1 MKKNLTS
8 LLLIVCALL
17 LMGVNLYAQ
26 DPTMAAPKTAQ
37 QSAQDVLDNEVA
49 LLRQDLRSAK
59 KQVVAANLPLTDTEA
74 IKFWPVYD
82 RYIAAAS
89 KQYDGKVALV
99 KEYADNYST
108 LTDAQA
114 TSLLKRSIAS
124 DDAMNRLRLQ
134 WIPEFNKVISQK
146 KTAMFLQIDRR
157 LGLLIDL
164 QLASEIP
171 LVKP

>member
-1 MKKNLTS
+1 LNKNLTA

-17 LMGVNLYAQ
+17 LTGVNVYSQ
-26 DPTMAAPKTAQ
+26 DPTMAPAKTTQVTAQ
-37 QSAQDVLDNEVA
+37 ETLDNQVA
-49 LLRQDLRSAK
+49 MLREDLRSAK
-59 KQVVAANLPLTDTEA
+59 KQIVAANLPLTDTEA
-74 IKFWPVYD
+74 TKFWPVYD

-89 KQYDGKVALV
+89 KQYDAKVALI
-99 KEYADNYST
+99 KEYADNYSN

-114 TSLLKRSIAS
+114 TSLLKRSIAG
-124 DDAMNRLRLQ
+124 DDALNRLRLQ
-134 WIPEFNKVISQK
+134 WLPEFDKVIPAK
-146 KTAMFLQIDRR
+146 KTAMFMQIDRR

>member
-1 MKKNLTS
+1 LKNITA
-8 LLLIVCALL
+8 LLLIVFALFL
-17 LMGVNLYAQ
+17 AGVNVYAQ
-26 DPTMAAPKTAQ
+26 DPTMAAPKTAEAT
-37 QSAQDVLDNEVA
+37 AQETLDKEVA
-49 LLRQDLRSAK
+49 MLRQDVRSAK
-59 KQVVAANLPLTDTEA
+59 KQVVAANLPLTDDEA
-74 IKFWPVYD
+74 TKFWPVYD
-82 RYIAAAS
+82 RYTAAMS
-89 KQYDGKVALV
+89 KQYDGKIALI
-99 KEYADNYST
+99 KEYATSYST

-114 TSLLKRSIAS
+114 TSLLKRSIAA

-171 LVKP
+171 IAQP

>member
-1 MKKNLTS
+1 MVSVHALRGRQS
-8 LLLIVCALL
+8 LRPRSHH
-17 LMGVNLYAQ
+17 GS
-26 DPTMAAPKTAQ
+26 PKTAD
-37 QSAQDVLDNEVA
+37 SRGRAEDVLDNEVA
-49 LLRQDLRSAK
+49 LCDKIFVRQK
-59 KQVVAANLPLTDTEA
+59 GVVAANLPLTDTEA
-74 IKFWPVYD
+74 TKFWPVYD

-134 WIPEFNKVISQK
+134 SIPEFNKVISQK